1 MKIELATSDADI
13 QACYPVMS
21 QLRPHVSQSDWLPR
35 IRRMEKDGFR
45 LAAVREGGA
54 VRAVAGFRVFENL
67 FAGRVLYVDDLV
79 TDQQTRSHGHGKA
92 LLDWLADRA
101 RAEHCATLELDSGT
115 QRVDAHRFYLRER
128 MNIICF
134 HFARKLTP

>member
-1 MKIELATSDADI
+1 MKIDLATSDSDI
-13 QACYPVMS
+13 EACYPVMA
-21 QLRPHVSQSDWLPR
+21 QLRPHVPQADWLSR
-35 IRRMEKDGFR
+35 VRRMEKDGFR
-45 LAAVREGGA
+45 LAALQEDGV

-79 TDQQTRSHGHGKA
+79 TAQDTRSHGHGKA
-92 LLDWLADRA
+92 MLDWLSERA
-101 RAEHCATLELDSGT
+101 RTEKCATLELDSGT

-134 HFARKLTP
+134 HFARKMT

>member
-1 MKIELATSDADI
+1 MKIDFATSDSDI
-13 QACYPVMS
+13 QACYPVMA
-21 QLRPHVSQSDWLPR
+21 QLRPHVPQADWLAR
-35 IRRMEKDGFR
+35 VRRMEKDGFR
-45 LAAVREGGA
+45 LAALQEDGV

-79 TDQQTRSHGHGKA
+79 TAQDTRSHGHGKTM
-92 LLDWLADRA
+92 LDWLSERA
-101 RAEHCATLELDSGT
+101 RAEKCATLELDSGT

-134 HFARKLTP
+134 HFARKMT